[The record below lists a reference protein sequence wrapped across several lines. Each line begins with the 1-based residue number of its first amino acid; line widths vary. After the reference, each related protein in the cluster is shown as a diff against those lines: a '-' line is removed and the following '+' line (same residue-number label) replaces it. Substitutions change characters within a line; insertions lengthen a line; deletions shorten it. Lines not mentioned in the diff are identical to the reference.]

1 MKQIGV
7 RLYRTQSHIVKIV
20 TIKNGTEEYQLNT
33 VLSWLFCGFSKK
45 KWEIEKEWK
54 NIKYIVVLL
63 LMFQIK
69 MFKCKTSLS
78 FITAMCSIFEVLTDY
93 GLFFLG

>member
-45 KWEIEKEWK
+45 KREIEKE
-54 NIKYIVVLL
+54 
-63 LMFQIK
+63 
-69 MFKCKTSLS
+69 
-78 FITAMCSIFEVLTDY
+78 
-93 GLFFLG
+93 